1 MLPIDTTHT
10 ELISDLIYQGI
21 NTASQISGRDPLLNG
36 ISNNIL
42 GAIITAAFGFVIRA
56 IERRR
61 LKKKLQNETEK

>member
-21 NTASQISGRDPLLNG
+21 NTASELSGKNPLING
-36 ISNNIL
+36 INNNLL
-42 GAIITAAFGFVIRA
+42 GAIITSVFGIVIRA

-61 LKKKLQNETEK
+61 LKKKLQNEANK